1 MRMSRL
7 STRRG
12 LTAAA
17 VIALSGALFTVPSAQ
32 AAPEVTKE
40 DVERAFHQAEAMN
53 EQVNALGVKVERTQ
67 DEIED
72 LSSDIARD
80 LKTYNRQR
88 DELSG
93 AIVQQQMDAPLGP
106 TANLLGSEDPEALL
120 DGLGAVQA
128 LNSTRADALSKFAET
143 SSALKKRRAQL
154 VDRKK
159 ALAAAKKSADAKRD
173 KIQQKYRAAKA
184 ELARLDAADR
194 AALDKSDTTLDFDP
208 SAAGRAKA
216 AVAFALAQLGEPYV
230 YGGAGPNSW
239 DCSGLMMKAW
249 AAAGVT
255 IPRVVGPQMAAGKK
269 IPLSAVK
276 PGDLVAYGDM
286 SHIGMVLGNGKVV
299 HAPRP
304 GKNVEITSMSGF
316 SVAARVG

>member
-1 MRMSRL
+1 MRTSRL

-32 AAPEVTKE
+32 AAPDVTKK

-53 EQVNALGVKVERTQ
+53 EQVNALTVKVDRTQ

-80 LKTYNRQR
+80 LTTYNKQR

-106 TANLLGSEDPEALL
+106 TANLLGSDDPEEFL

-128 LNSTRADALSKFAET
+128 LNSTRADALARFSDT
-143 SSALKKRRAQL
+143 STALKKRRAQL
-154 VDRKK
+154 VERKQ
-159 ALAAAKKSADAKRD
+159 ALAAAEKAADAKRD
-173 KIQQKYRAAKA
+173 AIQKKYETAKA

-194 AALDKSDTTLDFDP
+194 AAMTSSDTSLDFDP
-208 SAAGRAKA
+208 SASGRAKA

-230 YGGAGPNSW
+230 YGGTGPSSW
-239 DCSGLMMKAW
+239 DCSGLVMKAW

-255 IPRVVGPQMAAGKK
+255 IPRVVGPQMAAGRK
-269 IPLSAVK
+269 ISFGQLQ

-286 SHIGMVLGNGKVV
+286 SHIGMFLGNGKVV

-304 GKNVEITSMSGF
+304 GKSVEITGLSGF